1 MARTTVSFDSNGI
14 RIAGHLYTPD
24 TAHETSSGAPAAG
37 PWPALVVGHP
47 GTSVKEQTSGT
58 YARRMA
64 ERGFVALAF
73 DAAHQG
79 ESGGLPRGLE
89 DPAQRVEDFKAA
101 VSYLATRDDVDA
113 GRVGLLGICASGG
126 YSLAAGGGDHRVRA
140 VATVSG
146 VDVARQFR
154 LGADGTQDPAV
165 FRGLLD
171 AAGRARTAAARGE
184 DPGAMPVFPE
194 TAEQAEALGGAH
206 GAEGFAYYCTSRG
219 RHERSTRAMPWQSV
233 DKLASFD
240 AFHAVP
246 LLAPRPLL
254 QIVGSRAVTSW
265 MAVEVHQRAT
275 GPREL
280 HWIEGASHVDLYD
293 RTRFIDPAVDKLAA
307 FFGAHLSAAD
317 PAAGPARLAAAR

>member
-1 MARTTVSFDSNGI
+1 MARTDVSFDSAGI
-14 RIAGHLYTPD
+14 RIAAHLYTPD
-24 TAHETSSGAPAAG
+24 TPAAG
-37 PWPALVVGHP
+37 PRPALVVGHP
-47 GTSVKEQTSGT
+47 GTSVKEQTSGV

-64 ERGFVALAF
+64 ERGFATLAF

-101 VSYLATRDDVDA
+101 VSYLTTRAEVDSD
-113 GRVGLLGICASGG
+113 RIGLLGICASGG
-126 YSLAAGGGDHRVRA
+126 YSLSAAGGDHRVKV

-165 FRGLLD
+165 FRTLL
-171 AAGRARTAAARGE
+171 AAAAQARTTAARGE
-184 DPGAMPVFPE
+184 DAGVMTMFPE
-194 TAEQAEALGGAH
+194 TAEQAAALGGEH
-206 GAEGFAYYCTSRG
+206 GIEGFEYYCTPRG
-219 RHERSTRAMPWQSV
+219 EHERSAKFLAWESI
-233 DKLASFD
+233 DKLAFFD

-246 LLAPRPLL
+246 LIGPRPLL

-265 MAVEVHQRAT
+265 MAVDVHQRAT
-275 GPREL
+275 GPKEL

-293 RTRFIDPAVDKLAA
+293 KKEHIDPAIDKLTD
-307 FFGAHLSAAD
+307 FYN
-317 PAAGPARLAAAR
+317 RTLAETA